1 MDNKLK
7 IAGLLAGGY
16 ILGRSK
22 KLKLA
27 LTVASSVAGVAGYS
41 KRQMLSEAI
50 TKISENTPELQGLT
64 DKITGRLAESGK
76 NAAYS
81 MVSMGVDQLSQK
93 LQEQTDKINDSLDS
107 PAQTSAESAEES
119 EEDESAEAETEE
131 ATEEEPADDEA
142 EEDPAEEVPEE
153 EPAEDDEQEPAEDEA
168 EAEPSEVEAQE
179 PAEDDEAA
187 EEPED
192 EAQGEP
198 EDEAAEEETDE
209 APEEDPAEE
218 PAEAEEEE
226 PAVEEEQEPTQKE
239 EKASNKKLL
248 PANVPH
254 RVVLEL
260 RPSHKGKPER
270 SASGP
275 GRMIL
280 RSPPAG
286 VLARMWFRPTAM
298 PRRGDG
304 LHRSSRGP
312 SRPVISSMF
321 PTVFQRVSA
330 RIPSTIAS
338 CTRGSLRGRKCP
350 RVCSCTFC
358 APSKQLPPGMC
369 GSKRP

>member
-142 EEDPAEEVPEE
+142 EEPDEEAAEDEGESEDEEQEPAEE
-153 EPAEDDEQEPAEDEA
+153 DEQEPAE
-168 EAEPSEVEAQE
+168 
-179 PAEDDEAA
+179 
-187 EEPED
+187 
-192 EAQGEP
+192 
-198 EDEAAEEETDE
+198 
-209 APEEDPAEE
+209 
-218 PAEAEEEE
+218 
-226 PAVEEEQEPTQKE
+226 KE
-239 EKASNKKLL
+239 EKASEKKTSGSQ
-248 PANVPH
+248 
-254 RVVLEL
+254 RT
-260 RPSHKGKPER
+260 SS
-270 SASGP
+270 SASRAETLSQGE
-275 GRMIL
+275 
-280 RSPPAG
+280 
-286 VLARMWFRPTAM
+286 ARKIREWARENDFKV
-298 PRRGDG
+298 
-304 LHRSSRGP
+304 SSRG
-312 SRPVISSMF
+312 
-321 PTVFQRVSA
+321 
-330 RIPSTIAS
+330 RI
-338 CTRGSLRGRKCP
+338 RKDVVQAY
-350 RVCSCTFC
+350 REAT
-358 APSKQLPPGMC
+358 KG
-369 GSKRP
+369 

>member
-16 ILGRSK
+16 VLGRSK

-142 EEDPAEEVPEE
+142 EE
-153 EPAEDDEQEPAEDEA
+153 
-168 EAEPSEVEAQE
+168 
-179 PAEDDEAA
+179 
-187 EEPED
+187 
-192 EAQGEP
+192 
-198 EDEAAEEETDE
+198 
-209 APEEDPAEE
+209 
-218 PAEAEEEE
+218 E

-239 EKASNKKLL
+239 EKASNKKT
-248 PANVPH
+248 
-254 RVVLEL
+254 
-260 RPSHKGKPER
+260 SSSQR
-270 SASGP
+270 SSSSGSRAETLSQ
-275 GRMIL
+275 GE
-280 RSPPAG
+280 
-286 VLARMWFRPTAM
+286 ARKIREWAREN
-298 PRRGDG
+298 DIKV
-304 LHRSSRGP
+304 SSRG
-312 SRPVISSMF
+312 R
-321 PTVFQRVSA
+321 
-330 RIPSTIAS
+330 
-338 CTRGSLRGRKCP
+338 L
-350 RVCSCTFC
+350 
-358 APSKQLPPGMC
+358 SKDVVQAYRDATKG
-369 GSKRP
+369 